1 MTYDC
6 KNNKIILFQQKI
18 CEDLAKANKIVKKTK
33 TMKSLNRTLRKDVE

>member
-6 KNNKIILFQQKI
+6 KNDKIILFQQKI

-33 TMKSLNRTLRKDVE
+33 TMKEV